1 MNIRIFPLS
10 LVSIFLF
17 AGLMLVP
24 CPAGAAQAKDIT
36 QEVMSG
42 ADSNSASAY
51 SVENNELQVTNPDKK
66 KELQIKL
73 GDQFKAYILAA
84 ASPFKELNG
93 KPMPGNFRA
102 MFGFH
107 IPLK

>member
-1 MNIRIFPLS
+1 MNIRIFSLPLIGV
-10 LVSIFLF
+10 LLF
-17 AGLMLVP
+17 AGFMLVP
-24 CPAGAAQAKDIT
+24 LQASAAQAKNIT

-42 ADSNSASAY
+42 TAHSSTSAY
-51 SVENNELQVTNPDKK
+51 EVEKNELQITNPEKK

-73 GDQFKAYILAA
+73 GDQLKAYILAST
-84 ASPFKELNG
+84 SPFRELNG
-93 KPMPGNFRA
+93 KPVRGNFRA

>member
-1 MNIRIFPLS
+1 MNIRIFPLA
-10 LVSIFLF
+10 LIGVFLF
-17 AGLMLVP
+17 AGLVLVP
-24 CPAGAAQAKDIT
+24 VRAGAVQAKNIT
-36 QEVMSG
+36 QEVMS
-42 ADSNSASAY
+42 DTDRNSASAY
-51 SVENNELQVTNPDKK
+51 RVENNELQVTNPDKK

>member
-1 MNIRIFPLS
+1 MNIRIFSLS
-10 LVSIFLF
+10 LIVVFFF
-17 AGLMLVP
+17 AGLILVP
-24 CPAGAAQAKDIT
+24 VQAGAAQAKNIT
-36 QEVMSG
+36 QKVMS
-42 ADSNSASAY
+42 DTNNNSASVYKA
-51 SVENNELQVTNPDKK
+51 EKNEVQFTNPDKR

-73 GDQFKAYILAA
+73 GNQFKAYILAA

-93 KPMPGNFRA
+93 KPVAGNFRA